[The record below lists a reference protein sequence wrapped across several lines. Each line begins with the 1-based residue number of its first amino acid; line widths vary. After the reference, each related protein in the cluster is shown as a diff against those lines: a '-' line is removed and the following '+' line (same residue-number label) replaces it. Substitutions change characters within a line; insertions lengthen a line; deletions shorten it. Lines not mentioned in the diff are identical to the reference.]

1 MSNAAEAE
9 HNSDISSAEHLPRQP
24 WKSGGWGVVLVAT
37 YVILAALPVILA
49 YALGPGGGGTF
60 LEELGKGAGLMGFA
74 LLALQVALSARLK
87 PVDGPF
93 GLDVVMH
100 FHKSMAILA
109 GVLLL
114 LHPFL
119 LAFGGHGWGHFS
131 LWTPWYI
138 TMGKIALAL
147 VLLVI
152 VFAVS
157 FQKLGIEYQLWRYAH
172 KGAILVVVFGFV
184 HGLWI
189 GMDLR
194 PAGAKAY
201 WWLLFLMAA
210 GLFAYRNV
218 YVPLWGRRQFE
229 VTNVNHES
237 HDTWTLSLRPRSGS
251 PPAHFPGQFMFLRLD
266 RPGRPSEEHPF
277 TISSRPGRDEL
288 TATIKESGDFT
299 NTVGET
305 LEGDGARLEA
315 PYGRF
320 SYIHHQ
326 PRAFLFIAGGVG
338 ITPIH
343 SMLAHLR
350 RTGDERPGVLIYGN
364 KREKDILFREEL
376 QDLPPSMKV
385 VHVMSDA
392 GKDWAGHRGYVTEDI
407 IENEASH
414 VRDKAHVYLCGPP
427 PMMEMVVDSL
437 RMLKVPDERIHY
449 ERFAL

>member
-1 MSNAAEAE
+1 MANAGDEE
-9 HNSDISSAEHLPRQP
+9 QQSITPSAEELPRQP
-24 WKSGGWGVVLVAT
+24 WRSGGWGMFLIAGYVV
-37 YVILAALPVILA
+37 LAALPVILA
-49 YALGPGGGGTF
+49 YLLGPGGGGSF
-60 LEELGKGAGLMGFA
+60 LGELGKAAGLMGFA

-87 PVDGPF
+87 PIDGPF

-100 FHKSMAILA
+100 FHKSMAVLA

-114 LHPFL
+114 LHPL
-119 LAFGGHGWGHFS
+119 LLGLGGYGWGHLS

-138 TMGKIALAL
+138 TMGKVALAL
-147 VLLVI
+147 VVLVI
-152 VFAVS
+152 AFAVS
-157 FQKLGIEYQLWRYAH
+157 FQRLGIEYQLWRYAH

-184 HGLWI
+184 HGLWV

-210 GLFAYRNV
+210 GLFAYRNL
-218 YVPLWGRRQFE
+218 YVPFWGRQQFE
-229 VTNVNHES
+229 VTDVTRES
-237 HDTWTLSLRPRSGS
+237 HDTWTLSLKPTNGIVPS
-251 PPAHFPGQFMFLRLD
+251 HLPGQFMFLRLD

-277 TISSRPGRDEL
+277 TVSSRPGREEL

-320 SYIHHQ
+320 SFVLHQ

-343 SMLAHLR
+343 SMLAQLR
-350 RTGDERPGVLIYGN
+350 RTGDERPGVLLYGHE
-364 KREKDILFREEL
+364 REKDILFREEL
-376 QDLPPSMKV
+376 DDLTPHMKV
-385 VHVMSDA
+385 VHVLSDA
-392 GKDWAGHRGYVTEDI
+392 GKDWDGYRGYVTEDI
-407 IENEASH
+407 IEKEASH
-414 VRDKAHVYLCGPP
+414 VLHEADVYLCGPP
-427 PMMEMVVDSL
+427 PMMDKVVKSL
-437 RMLKVPDERIHY
+437 RSLEVPEERVHY